1 MHKISEIEDCFGDK
15 FSFEGSQEIV
25 SFKTVSSIEK
35 SDESSLTWISPRK
48 KDSAKL
54 IAETKAS
61 IIITGTEV
69 SLCSELASSKLLI
82 KVENPKLTIIRV
94 LKKLY
99 FSLPEIQIHP
109 TAFIHKEAK
118 LNGKIYIGPF
128 SYIGKCRIDEGT
140 IIHGHCHIFDNVKIG
155 KNVSVNAGTIIGSE
169 GFGYE
174 LNENGQYEKFIH
186 IGGVEIHDNV
196 DIGANTCI
204 VRGALANTVIGEGT
218 KIDNLVH
225 IGHNAIIGKH
235 CIITANNMV
244 GGSVKIEDY
253 SWLGPSSSTLN
264 QLTLHRNSY
273 AGLGS
278 VITKNL
284 PSDEVWAGNPARPI
298 KEMKK
303 LQDKIRELLSD
314 DDSSL

>member
-1 MHKISEIEDCFGDK
+1 MFNVSEIESCFGK
-15 FSFEGSQEIV
+15 GFIFEGNKTFQSFDRV
-25 SFKTVSSIEK
+25 SAVTGANEN
-35 SDESSLTWISPRK
+35 SLVWISPRK
-48 KDSAKL
+48 KG
-54 IAETKAS
+54 AEKIIKETNAR
-61 IIITGTEV
+61 IIIC
-69 SLCSELASSKLLI
+69 SLDTSLNKKLSNDKLLI
-82 KVENPKLTIIRV
+82 KVINPKLTLIRI
-94 LKKLY
+94 LQKLY
-99 FSLPEIQIHP
+99 SPKINYGIHP
-109 TAFIHKEAK
+109 TSSVHKEAK
-118 LNGKIYIGPF
+118 ISKNVYIGPF
-128 SYIGKCRIDEGT
+128 TYIGRCEIDEGT
-140 IIHGHCHIFDNVKIG
+140 IIHGNCFIFDNVKIG
-155 KNVSVNAGTIIGSE
+155 KNVSINAGSIIGSE

-174 LNENGQYEKFIH
+174 LNEKNEYEKFIH

-244 GGSVKIEDY
+244 GGSVIIEDH

-264 QLTLHRNSY
+264 QLTLAKNSY

-284 PSDEVWAGNPARPI
+284 PSGEVWAGNPAGPI
-298 KEMKK
+298 EEMKK
-303 LQDKIRELLSD
+303 LHDKLRKLLSED
-314 DDSSL
+314 